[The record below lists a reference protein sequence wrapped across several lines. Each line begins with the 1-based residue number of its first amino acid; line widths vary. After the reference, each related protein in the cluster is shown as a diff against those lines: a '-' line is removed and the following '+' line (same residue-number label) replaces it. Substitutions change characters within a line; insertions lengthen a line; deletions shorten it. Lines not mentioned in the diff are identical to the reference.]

1 VSHFATF
8 STARAEGEVGG
19 EDKTRLV
26 MGKQC
31 KVLSS
36 FPRILGAG
44 SLASN
49 PSVRVGCR
57 VWSLTLG
64 PLESI
69 SLPVIN
75 FGGETV
81 LFLTPAGLF
90 HHHRAA
96 GERDPRSTQGED
108 GGPSSIC
115 E

>member
-8 STARAEGEVGG
+8 PTARAEGEVGG

-26 MGKQC
+26 MGKRC

-36 FPRILGAG
+36 FSQIFGAG

-49 PSVRVGCR
+49 PSVREGGR

-69 SLPVIN
+69 SSCDK
-75 FGGETV
+75 FRG
-81 LFLTPAGLF
+81 
-90 HHHRAA
+90 
-96 GERDPRSTQGED
+96 RDLVR
-108 GGPSSIC
+108 
-115 E
+115 